1 MTAGSGVLHSEM
13 FLTDPEKPSSF
24 NGFQLWLNLPS
35 KLKMSEPNYLML
47 WNKDIPTTE
56 LTSDKV
62 LLAKDSTYFQANKP
76 FEKEDAYGPSIN
88 SAVEKGKVWT
98 KIISGRT

>member
-13 FLTDPEKPSSF
+13 FLTDPEKPSNF

-62 LLAKDSTYFQANKP
+62 LQTKLFNL
-76 FEKEDAYGPSIN
+76 FI
-88 SAVEKGKVWT
+88 GKQT
-98 KIISGRT
+98 FR